1 MSNSVD
7 NVQISRA
14 KDVLGGLGIGVI
26 IIVVFLAAAPKTS
39 VPPTATSV
47 SAVTT
52 TQTAAVTKL
61 AVPIYDVDSFC
72 QDTEASD
79 AKAAAENPEI
89 QQLADSLSGGEAK
102 TPARR
107 REITNQCIGQEQDS
121 YNRLKGEP
129 TAEVQDCL
137 TKIGQPQWKFYT
149 LTSMCIDAARRA
161 KYDTEHPAWHQ
172 PPFKP

>member
-1 MSNSVD
+1 MSD
-7 NVQISRA
+7 NIPFSEIKGIVFSR
-14 KDVLGGLGIGVI
+14 IGAFVTGVAI
-26 IIVVFLAAAPKTS
+26 LTLFLTAAPRASDPPS
-39 VPPTATSV
+39 VLTATSASV
-47 SAVTT
+47 PETH
-52 TQTAAVTKL
+52 AAKW
-61 AVPIYDVDSFC
+61 AVPIYDVDSLC

-79 AKAAAENPEI
+79 AKAAAENPEL

-137 TKIGQPQWKFYT
+137 TKVGQPRWKFYT
-149 LTSMCIDAARRA
+149 LTSMCIDAARKA